1 MKNILKGLTLILMS
15 LLLTYCGDYDI
26 DPGSGN
32 DSENAEFL
40 AYYKPSSDKILG
52 ENYLVA
58 KLSLNKGDLSYSS
71 FLNVYPNSNMTTDCA
86 INNNKMAMGLFWRDF
101 DNQGIYMDL
110 DDTSY
115 EYLPL
120 ATPKND
126 NYYAFFNGGTQ
137 NVSDNGYVTYI
148 SGTNNVHYGDEGRR
162 NLMRYNPDTEEI
174 KAVGSPVGFA
184 LEQPEKG
191 DDTDF
196 GQYNT
201 NIFASLDGRY
211 AYGHIE
217 AYGTEGGG
225 IHWDYEFLF
234 QYDFE
239 NEKFTRLG
247 DEEDDDVTIYA
258 MTADR
263 KYLIYSNRGE
273 MKMLNV
279 GTGAVSYPNPDMNLV
294 NVNKNNWNNN
304 GACVGTTA
312 GRLLYKDFVNDF
324 EIVVC
329 NVSGDVENAMFS
341 ANGESIY
348 FIIESDENYLC
359 LTENLTENSPY
370 DTLCVVP
377 HEFYDMVLIK

>member
-15 LLLTYCGDYDI
+15 LILTYCGEYDI

-162 NLMRYNPDTEEI
+162 NLMRYNPDNEEI

-234 QYDFE
+234 QFDFE

-247 DEEDDDVTIYA
+247 DEDDDDVTIYA
-258 MTADR
+258 MTSDR
-263 KYLIYSNRGE
+263 KYR
-273 MKMLNV
+273 MLEQV
-279 GTGAVSYPNPDMNLV
+279 Q
-294 NVNKNNWNNN
+294 
-304 GACVGTTA
+304 
-312 GRLLYKDFVNDF
+312 
-324 EIVVC
+324 
-329 NVSGDVENAMFS
+329 
-341 ANGESIY
+341 
-348 FIIESDENYLC
+348 
-359 LTENLTENSPY
+359 
-370 DTLCVVP
+370 
-377 HEFYDMVLIK
+377 